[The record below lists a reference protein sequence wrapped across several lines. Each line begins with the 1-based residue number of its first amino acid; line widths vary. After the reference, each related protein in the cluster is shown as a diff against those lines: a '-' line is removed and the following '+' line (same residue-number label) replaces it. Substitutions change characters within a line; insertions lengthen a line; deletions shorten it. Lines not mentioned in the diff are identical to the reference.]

1 MASSRI
7 WFITGSSSGLG
18 RQMVETAL
26 VNGERVVATLR
37 TPEAISDLGAKY
49 TEDQLLILKL
59 DVSKRD
65 EVASAFDT
73 AKEAFGRI
81 DIVFSNAG
89 TGIMDEVESTPEELA
104 RWQFEVNF
112 WGGWY
117 VTVEAMK
124 CFRETNIPIGGK
136 LMHMSSMYGVDTCP
150 GGGWYCATKFA
161 AEAMVESLS
170 KELDP
175 AWNIKIVVLCP
186 GYFKTPM
193 NTNAHIR
200 EPLPAYASNPQ
211 LPTNLGRKA
220 LREGQVPTGDPV
232 KLINRIFE
240 LSKTDEHLLHV
251 PLGVDAVGLFEGK
264 AKTLSCAA
272 VGGVKWSED
281 LTF

>member
-1 MASSRI
+1 MASSRT

-65 EVASAFDT
+65 EVVSAFES
-73 AKEAFGRI
+73 AKEAFGRV
-81 DIVFSNAG
+81 DIVFNNAG
-89 TGIMDEVESTPEELA
+89 SGIVDEVENTPEELA

-112 WGGWY
+112 WGAWY

-124 CFRETNIPIGGK
+124 CFRETNTPIGGK
-136 LMHMSSMYGVDTCP
+136 LMHMSSMHGVNTFP
-150 GGGWYCATKFA
+150 EGGWYCATKFA
-161 AEAMVESLS
+161 AQAMVESLT

-186 GYFKTPM
+186 GFFKTPM
-193 NTNAHIR
+193 VTNTHIL
-200 EPLPAYASNPQ
+200 EPLPAYAVNPQ
-211 LPTNLGRKA
+211 LPTILGRKA

-232 KLINRIFE
+232 KLMNRIFE
-240 LSKTDEHLLHV
+240 LSKTDEHLFHV
-251 PLGVDAVGLFEGK
+251 PLGVDAIGLFEAR
-264 AKTLSCAA
+264 AKTLGCAA

-281 LTF
+281 LAF